1 MSISP
6 HSLFQRARCERWF
19 ASHGALAPRRI
30 LWALAVV
37 GIVASTPA
45 FFRWLRHD
53 GEADIL
59 TDPAL
64 NTGPSVSARGMQ
76 ILERDDKGQ
85 RIWQIQARNIVVSSD
100 KRYVTATDLE
110 RGIYFRDDK
119 PYLFIKAAKVRFDQQ
134 TRDWHSPAAFTV
146 RGPDGFVLKSSDARW
161 NNALKTLD
169 CPQRVV
175 AQMKGS
181 TIETSQVVYLANLSE
196 LRAHQPVN
204 VKKEG
209 LEVKGAP
216 AVADLKK
223 EIVRFNGGVDMT
235 IQPNAVERI
244 MR

>member
-6 HSLFQRARCERWF
+6 HSLFQRARRERWF
-19 ASHGALAPRRI
+19 ASYGALSPRRI
-30 LWALAVV
+30 LGALAVL
-37 GIVASTPA
+37 GIVAATPA

-59 TDPAL
+59 TDPSV
-64 NTGPSVSARGMQ
+64 NTGPSVSARNMQ
-76 ILERDDKGQ
+76 ILERDDNGQ
-85 RIWQIQARNIVVSSD
+85 RIWQIEARKIVVSFD

-110 RGIYFRDDK
+110 RGIYFRNDK
-119 PYLFIKAAKVRFDQQ
+119 PYLYIKAAKVRFDQQ
-134 TRDWHSPAAFTV
+134 TRDWHSPSAFTV
-146 RGPDGFVLKSSDARW
+146 RGPDGFILKSHDASW

-175 AQMKGS
+175 ATMKGS
-181 TIETSQVVYLANLSE
+181 TIETSQVIYHANISQ
-196 LRAHQPVN
+196 LRSRQPVN

-209 LEVKGAP
+209 IEVKGAP

-223 EIVRFNGGVDMT
+223 ETVQFNGGVDMT
-235 IQPNAVERI
+235 IQPKVVEGM